1 VKSQNE
7 DARDTSESEDALV
20 SPGVVL
26 LANLVVGAALL
37 ALAANGRLGRLLS
50 RHAAALA
57 ALAALPLV
65 NAVLV
70 TVYVFGEDSYRG
82 NNISRWDA
90 YRSPGGALGWM
101 FVLSVALMAVCAA
114 VLFYAGLRRRDRLR
128 RVTAF
133 AGGLAS
139 LGLLTATIIGFNIN

>member
-1 VKSQNE
+1 MSTEAGQFH
-7 DARDTSESEDALV
+7 
-20 SPGVVL
+20 
-26 LANLVVGAALL
+26 VVGAALL

-50 RHAAALA
+50 RHAVALVALA
-57 ALAALPLV
+57 TLPLV
-65 NAVLV
+65 NAVLL

-82 NNISRWDA
+82 NDISHWDA

-114 VLFYAGLRRRDRLR
+114 VLFYAGLRGRDGLW

-133 AGGLAS
+133 SGGLVS
-139 LGLLTATIIGFNIN
+139 RGLLTATIFGFSVN

>member
-1 VKSQNE
+1 M
-7 DARDTSESEDALV
+7 V

-26 LANLVVGAALL
+26 LANFVVGAALL
-37 ALAANGRLGRLLS
+37 ALAANGRLGRLRS
-50 RHAAALA
+50 RHSVALV
-57 ALAALPLV
+57 ALTALPLV

-101 FVLSVALMAVCAA
+101 FVLSVALMVVCAA
-114 VLFYAGLRRRDRLR
+114 LLLYAGLRGSDRLLR
-128 RVTAF
+128 LTAF
-133 AGGLAS
+133 AGGLTS
-139 LGLLTATIIGFNIN
+139 LGLLTATIIGFTTN